1 MINNDTFIQMAQTH
15 NSSPNRQK
23 NIDMFNKNETNA
35 CPELLK
41 ECAKEGDKALEIKQI
56 EYEQR
61 LIVERMI
68 RLELQKEQVQK
79 LLNVLH
85 SLDSD
90 DDEEDDDNQN
100 T

>member
-1 MINNDTFIQMAQTH
+1 
-15 NSSPNRQK
+15 
-23 NIDMFNKNETNA
+23 
-35 CPELLK
+35 
-41 ECAKEGDKALEIKQI
+41 
-56 EYEQR
+56 
-61 LIVERMI
+61 MI